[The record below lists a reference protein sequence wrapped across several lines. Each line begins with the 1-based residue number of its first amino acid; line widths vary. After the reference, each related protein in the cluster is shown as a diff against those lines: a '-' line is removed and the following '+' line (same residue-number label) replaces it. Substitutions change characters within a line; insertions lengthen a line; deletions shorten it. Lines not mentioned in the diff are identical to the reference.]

1 MTEYKPTSF
10 FVLTLLLLC
19 SSLCCCLSYNKY
31 IFISKST
38 APDGLAFT
46 STAPDGLDLI
56 PTPTRLT
63 PISLFSYLNNKGI
76 GSAPGQANIDGS
88 GFSYPANQL
97 PQAGQRTLTGIRY
110 QFPAS
115 APLANDNVV
124 ALGQTIKLP
133 PGNYQQAFLL
143 ATETWGPGL
152 ESHSSMS
159 NTIIVHYTDGS
170 TSSGSLSVPDWEIGP
185 PGVVNTT
192 YRYSSTSTTPD
203 QVHIYALQ
211 TEIDP
216 TKIASSLTLPST
228 AQPSPQQA
236 SLHVFALTLQNAT

>member
-1 MTEYKPTSF
+1 MTEHKPISF
-10 FVLTLLLLC
+10 FVLTFLLLC
-19 SSLCCCLSYNKY
+19 SLLCCCVSYNKHMLT
-31 IFISKST
+31 SGPT
-38 APDGLAFT
+38 VPTGLA
-46 STAPDGLDLI
+46 LI
-56 PTPTRLT
+56 SSPTRLI

-76 GSAPGQANIDGS
+76 GSGPGQANTDGS

-97 PQAGQRTLTGIRY
+97 PQAGQRTFEGVPY

-115 APLANDNVV
+115 APRANDNVV

-143 ATETWGPGL
+143 VAETWGPGSG
-152 ESHSSMS
+152 SHDPMS
-159 NTIIVHYTDGS
+159 NKIIVHYTDES
-170 TSSGSLSVPDWEIGP
+170 TSSGPLSVPDWKIGP

-192 YRYSSTSTTPD
+192 YRYSSTGIAQD
-203 QVHIYALQ
+203 AVHIYAMQ
-211 TEIDP
+211 IEIDP